1 MVDQIIVKSLEEAL
15 MYLNEKPFL
24 LLAGGTD
31 LMIQNR
37 AVSETPVDFKK
48 DILYIS
54 NLSECKYVKFDNE
67 NVYIGSLT
75 SLETLSHHELV
86 PQLLKDTIHEM
97 ASPGIRNVAT
107 IAGNIGNASPAGDSL
122 VTLYLL
128 DASVKVESL
137 HQKRIIPIENF
148 ITGVRKTLLKDNELI
163 TEIIIPK
170 KSFSFTSFV
179 KVGGRKADAISKV
192 SFAGAYTVENGI
204 VTDFRIAL
212 GAIYQTVLRRKE
224 LEKEYTG
231 LSVCTIRSKR
241 EEIISRYTP
250 FIQPI
255 DDQRSNKKYRLQ
267 VAKNMIG
274 AFIDSMKLI

>member
-75 SLETLSHHELV
+75 SLETLSHHEFV